1 MAVVDAHQHFW
12 NLETGSYPWLTPES
26 GPIFRTF
33 EPEELLPQLAAA
45 GVDRTVLVQ
54 SMDSSADTG
63 AMLAQADAYDV
74 VGAVVGW
81 VPLTRPEEAA
91 GALERYRRHPKFAG
105 IRHLIHDE
113 PDPDWLLQDTVIEG
127 LRLLAAADLPFDVVA
142 VLPRHLEHVPVL
154 AERVPGLR
162 MVIDHLARPPIRE
175 KGWEPWAS
183 LLARAAACPGVY
195 AKVSG
200 LNTAAAPDW
209 TGEDLRPYV
218 EHAVELFGPDRLMFG
233 SDWPVATLAGDYARV
248 WRETRAA
255 LSGLDEAGKAQVLGG
270 TATRFYRIGEVA
282 A

>member
-54 SMDSSADTG
+54 SMDSAADTG

-81 VPLTRPEEAA
+81 VPLTRPEAAA

-162 MVIDHLARPPIRE
+162 MVIDHLAKPPIRE

-270 TATRFYRIGEVA
+270 TATRFYRIGEMA

>member
-162 MVIDHLARPPIRE
+162 MVIDHLAKPPIRE

-248 WRETRAA
+248 WRETRVA